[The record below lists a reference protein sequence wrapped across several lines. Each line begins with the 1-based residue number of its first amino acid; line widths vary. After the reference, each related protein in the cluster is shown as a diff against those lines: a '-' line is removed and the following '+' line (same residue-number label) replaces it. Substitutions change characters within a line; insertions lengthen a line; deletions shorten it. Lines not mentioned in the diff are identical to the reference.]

1 MVLRLMAT
9 KFIGGTC
16 SICTRKSILHP
27 KPFGGLPL
35 PGKAATVFLQ
45 ARSTRAARGAA
56 EANTEGEEA
65 MAAFTH
71 VTVGTNDLAKARA
84 FYDSVLAPLG
94 LKRLKDLGDRGSIWG
109 QSAEEFFVLTPADG
123 KPACPANGGTV
134 SFEAPSRAAV
144 SAFHKAALAAGGKD
158 EGAVGPRGF
167 WPNAYAGYVRDLDG
181 NKLAA
186 YCRKAE

>member
-1 MVLRLMAT
+1 
-9 KFIGGTC
+9 
-16 SICTRKSILHP
+16 
-27 KPFGGLPL
+27 
-35 PGKAATVFLQ
+35 
-45 ARSTRAARGAA
+45 
-56 EANTEGEEA
+56 

-84 FYDSVLAPLG
+84 FYDNVLAPLG

-144 SAFHKAALAAGGKD
+144 AAFHKAALAAGGPV
-158 EGAVGPRGF
+158 EGAVGPRGL
-167 WPNAYAGYVRDLDG
+167 WPNAHAGHARELAG
-181 NKLAA
+181 NKIGAYRPQGEMHKLAPHGS
-186 YCRKAE
+186 